1 MAKEKRPEDRE
12 LGYKLLTP
20 FMRVAFRLWYNPK
33 IIGAEKIPEDSAI
46 VIACN
51 HKHVYDQCL
60 TVLATKRV
68 IHYMAKKEY
77 FDGKLAPLFKA
88 VGCIPVDR
96 SRKDFSSAK
105 SALSVLKKGGAIGI
119 FPEGTRNKTENFML
133 PFKKGAVLMAQ
144 KSDALI
150 VPCGLTGDYKFRSKN
165 LTIRYGEPF
174 NANGMTAAE
183 ANAKLQAEVERL
195 MLENLDAESKMRKNA

>member
-1 MAKEKRPEDRE
+1 MKKPENTE
-12 LGYKLLTP
+12 LGYKILTP
-20 FMRVAFRLWYNPK
+20 LMRCAFKLYYNPT

-60 TVLATKRV
+60 TIMATKRV

-77 FDGKLAPLFKA
+77 FDGMLAPLFKA

-105 SALSVLKKGGAIGI
+105 SALSVLKKDGAIGI
-119 FPEGTRNKTENFML
+119 FPEGTRNKTDQFLL
-133 PFKKGAVLMAQ
+133 PFKMGTVSMAR
-144 KSDALI
+144 KTDAYI
-150 VPCGLTGDYKFRSKN
+150 VPCGLTGDYTFRSKN

-174 NANGMTAAE
+174 KVGNMTPEE
-183 ANAKLQAEVERL
+183 ANAKLKSEIEHL
-195 MLENLDAESKMRKNA
+195 MLENLDETKQTKKNA

>member
-60 TVLATKRV
+60 TIMATKRV

-77 FDGKLAPLFKA
+77 FDGKLAPLFRA

-133 PFKKGAVLMAQ
+133 PFKSGAVLMAQ
-144 KSDALI
+144 KSDATI

-174 NANGMTAAE
+174 NASGMTAAE
-183 ANAKLQAEVERL
+183 ASAKLQTEVERL